1 MIKSMTG
8 YGSAKRSF
16 GTAGAA
22 GAIDIT
28 VELRSVNNR
37 YLDTN
42 IKLPRVYAAMEDTLK
57 SAVTRSIS
65 RGKVDVYVT
74 IDTSKAENVTIRV
87 NKPVADAYMAVLKSL
102 AEEYSLVSNIS
113 AIDLTRFPEV
123 LQLEKSET
131 DMDALTADVASV
143 LEEALS
149 DFDNMRRREGDNL
162 SADIARR
169 LDEIL
174 RLTQRAEELSPK
186 SVSDYRAKLEAK
198 MAEVLKNKD
207 IDETR
212 IVMEA
217 AIFADRVAIN
227 EETVRLRSH
236 IAQLRSMLEAGEPV
250 GRKLDFLI
258 QELNREANTIGSKG
272 NDAEMA
278 RVVVDLKAE
287 IEKIREQVQNIE

>member
-87 NKPVADAYMAVLKSL
+87 NKPVADAYVAVLKSL